1 MILLL
6 LALLTLSVPA
16 MAEGELE
23 MFEEICEI
31 TGEVRTGIRLKDIN
45 LSRLQTSNP
54 TSSQS
59 TQARQNTF

>member
-6 LALLTLSVPA
+6 LALFTLSVPA

-59 TQARQNTF
+59 MQARQNTF